1 MSKGSTP
8 RPTDQK
14 QYQENYEKIFGK
26 SSPLYKKVKEFNEA
40 KEKK

>member
-8 RPTDQK
+8 RPVDNQK
-14 QYQENYEKIFGK
+14 FQENYEKIFGK
-26 SSPLYKKVKEFNEA
+26 